1 MLTTSFE
8 QSAPE
13 QKMLERAERRA
24 KITGRYTDPE
34 AIKRSRLK
42 SPECVSNLASP
53 SHVKRVRFI
62 DNASDEDPPCIMYDS
77 ARDPDWNERE
87 EEAGRGKVNV
97 KGFVE
102 GKCVQGEDGRVRCA
116 VEEAKA
122 EEQREG
128 RKRAAM

>member
-1 MLTTSFE
+1 
-8 QSAPE
+8 
-13 QKMLERAERRA
+13 MLERAERRA

-42 SPECVSNLASP
+42 SPECVSNLSSP

-62 DNASDEDPPCIMYDS
+62 DNASDDDPPEIMYDS
-77 ARDPDWNERE
+77 ERDPDWNERAE
-87 EEAGRGKVNV
+87 KDGRGKVDV

-116 VEEAKA
+116 KEESSKS
-122 EEQREG
+122 EERERR
-128 RKRAAM
+128 RKAAM